1 MLIHTWRHE
10 LLSKSL
16 GINILYLSLTIL
28 IFYLRRRV
36 KEKAYRNNQHILKAS
51 LQYNQAC
58 KNLGRKIY
66 VFVGKVVPE
75 LSQIRTAP

>member
-1 MLIHTWRHE
+1 M
-10 LLSKSL
+10 
-16 GINILYLSLTIL
+16 
-28 IFYLRRRV
+28 